1 MCFHKLQFNG
11 GKYYNKLQRERNPM
25 KSTQI
30 KKAINVK
37 KLQEEGTKGTILLTH
52 CKFVVSC
59 FVHGKKCSL
68 LGGSCG
74 IFGFPPPKKKEDKY
88 NMFFSKSP
96 ITHAASNF
104 IACQCLCVP
113 ICQEPTQCPLF
124 ITHPPP
130 ILAKPLLNL
139 QIVQDSSHFQAIP
152 PSILVFRG
160 PL

>member
-1 MCFHKLQFNG
+1 MCFHKLHFNG

-37 KLQEEGTKGTILLTH
+37 KLQEGTKGTILLTH

-74 IFGFPPPKKKEDKY
+74 IFGFPPPKKKKKINITCFLVNRLSRMPQVTSLHANVFAY
-88 NMFFSKSP
+88 QYAKNQHSVHCLSP
-96 ITHAASNF
+96 I
-104 IACQCLCVP
+104 P
-113 ICQEPTQCPLF
+113 PLF
-124 ITHPPP
+124 
-130 ILAKPLLNL
+130 L
-139 QIVQDSSHFQAIP
+139 
-152 PSILVFRG
+152 PS
-160 PL
+160 PS